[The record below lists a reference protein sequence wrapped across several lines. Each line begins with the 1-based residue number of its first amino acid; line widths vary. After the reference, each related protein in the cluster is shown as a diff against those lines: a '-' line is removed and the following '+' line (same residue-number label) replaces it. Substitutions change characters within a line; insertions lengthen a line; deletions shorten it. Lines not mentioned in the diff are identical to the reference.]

1 MKRGARAKPPDD
13 RLTVSIRVGLT
24 ERDAAR
30 LDAVLHP
37 SQRTETARGLL
48 LMWVKAQE
56 RKLAKG
62 AQWVRE

>member
-1 MKRGARAKPPDD
+1 MGRPKLNPDDKRGARLSFA
-13 RLTVSIRVGLT
+13 LTGAELR
-24 ERDAAR
+24 R

-48 LMWVKAQE
+48 MMWVKAQE